1 MKPFPSNFGDEHVI
15 CYSPL
20 DERHTFTGAC
30 RQVVAGQLM
39 GAMAGLVICQSSESG
54 GFYLFG
60 CDEDWS
66 VVTDTWHESLDD
78 ALHQAEFEY
87 VGVSSTWTYLNAV
100 PK

>member
-1 MKPFPSNFGDEHVI
+1 MKAFPTNFGDERVI

-20 DERHTFTGAC
+20 DERHTFTGGC
-30 RQVVAGQLM
+30 RQIVAGQLL
-39 GAMAGLVICQSSESG
+39 GQMAGLVICQSPESG

-60 CDEDWS
+60 CDDDWS
-66 VVTDTWHESLDD
+66 VVTDTWHETLDD

-87 VGVSSTWTYLNAV
+87 VGVSSTWTYLNAI